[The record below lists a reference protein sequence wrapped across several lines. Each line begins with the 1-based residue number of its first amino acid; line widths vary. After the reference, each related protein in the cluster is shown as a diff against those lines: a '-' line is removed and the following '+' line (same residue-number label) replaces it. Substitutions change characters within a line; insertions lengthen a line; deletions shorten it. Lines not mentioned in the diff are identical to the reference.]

1 MAQNQISDT
10 FAYPVAPDTSRA
22 AYDWY
27 LYNQGGQVGMSPD
40 QAGLANTL
48 DWWFSGSKNRSYESW
63 KLQQENEY
71 NAALAN
77 YQSSLETPA
86 AKRAMQEAAGYNMN
100 YSNDAASFQG
110 AASPGTYTAPMGTP
124 GLQGLEGIGQ
134 IIGFLTQLQ
143 TLETGEI
150 ENKTK
155 LQELDFAKQLF
166 PIQKSG
172 EYSKVTNLDLENNL
186 KNLLVAKT
194 MASLFN
200 PEDIPII
207 TNQFASGM
215 TNWGY
220 DSYMDSLVRALKE
233 GPFVQ
238 SLGKSLDI
246 SDEQIRKLMA
256 EAGIKEQ
263 EEGLYSLGKGVSMI
277 APFLRLMMMVLL
289 KR

>member
-1 MAQNQISDT
+1 MAQNQTSDT

-27 LYNQGGQVGMSPD
+27 LYHQGGDVGMSPD

-48 DWWFSGSKNRSYESW
+48 DWWFSGAKNRAYESW

-86 AKRAMQEAAGYNMN
+86 AKRAMLEAAGYNMN

-166 PIQKSG
+166 PIQKSN
-172 EYSKVTNLDLENNL
+172 EYTKGVNMDLETTLRN
-186 KNLLVAKT
+186 
-194 MASLFN
+194 MAISKAMAALFN
-200 PEDIPII
+200 PEDIPLI
-207 TNQFASGM
+207 TEHFATGI

-220 DSYMDSLVRALKE
+220 DSYMDTLVRALKE

-263 EEGLYSLGKGVSMI
+263 EEGLYSIGKGVQMI